1 VIVAIS
7 TEPRTSRRRGGTW
20 AVYRCELAKLAGQIR
35 IRVAVALCLLVP
47 FAFAA
52 ALGTQDGT
60 PDDILFGRWVHT
72 SGYAVPL
79 VVLGFVSQWLL
90 PALTGIVAG
99 DLFAS
104 EDHFGTWATM
114 LTRSRSRSE
123 IFAGKTFAAMTYAIV
138 VVVLLAVSSLTAGVL
153 LLGDRPL
160 ADLSGVLVGSGAW
173 TWLVLACWAAV
184 LPPVMAFT
192 AFGLLVSVAT
202 RNSAIGI
209 AVPVVAGLLAQL
221 AAMAG
226 PPAYV
231 GVLLP
236 ATSFR
241 AWHGLLTS
249 PPYAGPLIGGLA
261 VSAAYTVVCLTVAYA
276 LLWRR
281 DLAGD

>member
-1 VIVAIS
+1 VIVAILS
-7 TEPRTSRRRGGTW
+7 APETRHRYGGTW
-20 AVYRCELAKLAGQIR
+20 AVYRCELAKLVGQMR
-35 IRVAVALCLLVP
+35 GRVALALCLLTP

-90 PALTGIVAG
+90 PALTAIVAG
-99 DLFAS
+99 DTFAS

-123 IFAGKTFAAMTYAIV
+123 IFAGKTFAAMTYAV
-138 VVVLLAVSSLTAGVL
+138 AVVVLLAVSSLTAGVL

-160 ADLSGVLVGSGAW
+160 ADLSGVLVGPGAW
-173 TWLVLACWAAV
+173 TWLVLECWAAV
-184 LPPVMAFT
+184 LPPVVAFT
-192 AFGLLVSVAT
+192 AFGLLVSVST

-221 AAMAG
+221 AAMAD

-231 GVLLP
+231 GILLP

-249 PPYAGPLIGGLA
+249 PPNLGPLIGGVA

-281 DLAGD
+281 DMAGG